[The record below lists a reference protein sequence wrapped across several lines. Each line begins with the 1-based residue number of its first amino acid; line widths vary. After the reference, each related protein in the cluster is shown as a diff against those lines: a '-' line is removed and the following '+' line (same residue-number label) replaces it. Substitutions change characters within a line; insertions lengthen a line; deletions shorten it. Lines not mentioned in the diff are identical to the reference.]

1 MVLGQFR
8 GISITRRAGIKPEM
22 AHFNYPQGSS
32 GTFFTENGAFQLRA
46 GKLLQPQEFLELL
59 TRCGLRFPAEVV
71 LDIFLKADANEDGV
85 IEYDEFIP
93 AMKAIIAGA
102 KEAQPGVA
110 AKRAPAR
117 SAPAARSQQC

>member
-1 MVLGQFR
+1 MVRCSQ
-8 GISITRRAGIKPEM
+8 M
-22 AHFNYPQGSS
+22 V
-32 GTFFTENGAFQLRA
+32 
-46 GKLLQPQEFLELL
+46 L

-117 SAPAARSQQC
+117 SAPAARSQHC

>member
-1 MVLGQFR
+1 M
-8 GISITRRAGIKPEM
+8 
-22 AHFNYPQGSS
+22 
-32 GTFFTENGAFQLRA
+32 
-46 GKLLQPQEFLELL
+46 ELL

-110 AKRAPAR
+110 AKRALAR